1 MTDGK
6 KYKLDFTFIPEESR
20 KFNLRHILSS
30 AARDIV
36 RRGALALFALRR
48 LAAERITKKTVKFT
62 KFGKI
67 FAFPS

>member
-1 MTDGK
+1 MTDGE
-6 KYKLDFTFIPEESR
+6 KYKLDFIPEESR
-20 KFNLRHILSS
+20 KFNLRHILSP

-48 LAAERITKKTVKFT
+48 LAAKRITKKTVKFT